1 VPRKPILEIH
11 GLRKSFGDTLVLNN
25 ISLSVE
31 ENQVVCVIG
40 ASGSGKSTLLRCV
53 NLLLPIDDGQIIL
66 DGQDIS
72 DPRINQDQD
81 LTRAQ
86 IGVVFQHFNLFPH
99 MNVLANV
106 TLGLRK
112 VFRVPQPEANQQGME
127 LLKRIGIEA
136 KAQDY
141 PDKLSGGEQQR
152 VAIARAMITKP
163 KLLLLDEVTSA
174 LDPNLSREV
183 LDMILELK
191 KDKTTILMSTHDMG
205 FAEQAAD
212 WVVFLHQGILKVQN
226 RPDVMLLNPEDS
238 DLRNFLDSEKH
249 YERTHILRSGSEK
262 A

>member
-1 VPRKPILEIH
+1 LPKRGFEVARKHILEIH

-25 ISLSVE
+25 ISLLVE

-66 DGQDIS
+66 DGKDIS
-72 DPRINQDQD
+72 DPQINQDQA
-81 LTRAQ
+81 RAQ

-112 VFRVPQPEANQQGME
+112 VLRVPKPEANQKGME
-127 LLKRIGIEA
+127 LLKRIGIEE
-136 KAQDY
+136 KAHDY

-152 VAIARAMITKP
+152 VAIARAMITEP

-174 LDPNLSREV
+174 LDPNLSGEV
-183 LDMILELK
+183 LEMILELK
-191 KDKTTILMSTHDMG
+191 ESNTTILMSTHEMG
-205 FAEQAAD
+205 FAQRAAD
-212 WVVFLHQGILKVQN
+212 WMVFLHQGILKEQN
-226 RPDVMLLNPEDS
+226 RPDVMLSNPDDP
-238 DLRNFLDSEKH
+238 DLRNFLASEKH
-249 YERTHILRSGSEK
+249 Y
-262 A
+262 